1 MKHLVTELA
10 RQYQL
15 LMAWDPPRAARK
27 YPSTD
32 DVTLAWIHN
41 AEVYSALV
49 HVTEVSEGRI
59 GLWCSNLVPSG
70 HTVLVASN
78 DGTGSW
84 GVVSR
89 CTDVASGYRVEIE
102 LNSH

>member
-1 MKHLVTELA
+1 MKHLVTGLA

-15 LMAWDPPRAARK
+15 WTTWGPPRTV
-27 YPSTD
+27 STSPRTS
-32 DVTLAWIHN
+32 DVTLAWIRN

-49 HVTEVSEGRI
+49 HVADVSEGSI
-59 GLWCSNLVPSG
+59 GLWCPDFVPTG

-89 CTDVASGYRVEIE
+89 CTAVPSGYRVEIE
-102 LNSH
+102 RNPR